1 MAKPIYPHCGRIDN
15 FSFIYC
21 EMAMEAYY
29 HASKMVDEIKKKNYF
44 AIEGAIEWDAL
55 GKDVIKT
62 VVFSAMTIEA
72 FFNNYAAACLGDS
85 EFYGSFDQLSPIS
98 KFELIAKF
106 ILEAQIDKSKS
117 YYSQL
122 KKLIARRNLYI
133 HNKSRAVTFGYATL
147 EEALEVQRR
156 VQQLM
161 DQGPKIDKQRLKSE
175 LNEALDALKAVR
187 DIARFFDQHD
197 TNVYAIKQLFRLHS
211 MNNADPY
218 EQYKRFTHKA
228 LQIKMEE

>member
-1 MAKPIYPHCGRIDN
+1 MAKAIYPHCGRTDN
-15 FSFIYC
+15 FSLIYC

-29 HASKMVDEIKKKNYF
+29 HASHMVDEIKKKNYS
-44 AIEGAIEWDAL
+44 AVEGSIEWDAFY
-55 GKDVIKT
+55 KDIIRT
-62 VVFSAMTIEA
+62 VVFSAMTLEA
-72 FFNNYAAACLGDS
+72 FFNDYAAACLGDS

-133 HNKSRAVTFGYATL
+133 HNKSKAATVGYATL
-147 EEALEVQRR
+147 EEVLEAQRR
-156 VQQLM
+156 FEQEI
-161 DQGPKIDKQRLKSE
+161 DQEPKIDKQGLKSE
-175 LNEALDALKAVR
+175 LNEALDSLKAVR

-197 TNVYAIKQLFRLHS
+197 TNIYAIRRLFRMHS
-211 MNNADPY
+211 MNNKDSF
-218 EQYKRFTHKA
+218 EEYKHFALKS
-228 LQIKMEE
+228 LQIKEEE